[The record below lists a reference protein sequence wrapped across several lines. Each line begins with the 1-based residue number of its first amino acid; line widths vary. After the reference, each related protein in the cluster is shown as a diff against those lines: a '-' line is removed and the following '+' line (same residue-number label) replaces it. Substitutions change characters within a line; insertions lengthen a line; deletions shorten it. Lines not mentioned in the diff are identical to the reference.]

1 MTDPR
6 PTEHTSLLG
15 RIMPCCACAHDEHV
29 LRCDAEIVPGVTCRC
44 RDVAVPGFY
53 PAA

>member
-6 PTEHTSLLG
+6 PTEHTSTLG
-15 RIMPCCACAHDEHV
+15 RDLPCPNCSHSLHI
-29 LRCDAEIVPGVTCRC
+29 LRCDAEIVAGVLCCC
-44 RDVAVPGFY
+44 RDVAVPGIY